1 MSFGRLPLQ
10 GSKLGVP
17 GLDNEKLTGLINCSI
32 LLVLGASRYVA
43 KSLVL
48 GSITYSIATS
58 IMSKQKWANVTWWR
72 TPIRTAFLTYTTK
85 APYLVAKKDILPKK

>member
-32 LLVLGASRYVA
+32 LLVLGA
-43 KSLVL
+43 
-48 GSITYSIATS
+48 
-58 IMSKQKWANVTWWR
+58 SKQKWANVTWWR